1 MKIALGGLKS
11 PIKNL
16 QQHGGE
22 EKEKTAQKG
31 LMGRPAQQIHR
42 RQQGSKKKVVQQHQP
57 HGGHHCGPVAWFMGP
72 RQPLPLGTPT
82 VPPSNCPQP
91 QLAALHPR
99 VHPAPEPAWLLRAPQ
114 QTTALLPHLRLSTQ
128 HCCRPASTLGTGAAA
143 DPQEPAL

>member
-22 EKEKTAQKG
+22 EKEKNCTERTDGETSSANTPEAARIKEEGGPATPATWRAPLWSRGLVYGAQADFATGDPNSASVELPTTTA
-31 LMGRPAQQIHR
+31 
-42 RQQGSKKKVVQQHQP
+42 GS
-57 HGGHHCGPVAWFMGP
+57 
-72 RQPLPLGTPT
+72 TP
-82 VPPSNCPQP
+82 
-91 QLAALHPR
+91 PR